1 MIYQKTCTEMQG
13 KVSCK
18 VYHIKGEMNCEGTN
32 IIYFIT
38 CLKHFENYVVSA
50 GNLKSGFWIHESDVK
65 ILKEH
70 CATSRDFD
78 NKYCHSSNPLIIH
91 VFSSLRKYVILMKT
105 EILHIFYASENN
117 IGCLNCLPMLVVLIV
132 SLIYN
137 ML

>member
-105 EILHIFYASENN
+105 EILHIFYASET
-117 IGCLNCLPMLVVLIV
+117 ILAV
-132 SLIYN
+132 STVYPC
-137 ML
+137 

>member
-1 MIYQKTCTEMQG
+1 MQG

-50 GNLKSGFWIHESDVK
+50 GNLKSGFWIHKSDVN
-65 ILKEH
+65 LH

-78 NKYCHSSNPLIIH
+78 NKYCHSSNPLIHLFH
-91 VFSSLRKYVILMKT
+91 VFNSLRKYVILMKT
-105 EILHIFYASENN
+105 EILHIFYASET
-117 IGCLNCLPMLVVLIV
+117 ILAV
-132 SLIYN
+132 STVYPC
-137 ML
+137 

>member
-50 GNLKSGFWIHESDVK
+50 GNLKSGFWIHKSDVK

-78 NKYCHSSNPLIIH
+78 NKYCHSSNPLIH
-91 VFSSLRKYVILMKT
+91 SCVQLTKKVCYT
-105 EILHIFYASENN
+105 YED
-117 IGCLNCLPMLVVLIV
+117 
-132 SLIYN
+132 
-137 ML
+137 